1 MTLLLAL
8 FLLQTDYSAEGTK
21 ALQANNLEAAA
32 DAFTKAIAQDPKD
45 FGAHFN
51 LALTYS
57 LAKQDAKAIPEYQ
70 KTLELKP
77 GLYQAQLNLGILLI
91 RDQKPAD
98 AIPLLEAAV
107 LQKPVEL
114 QPNFNLASA
123 YLAAGQAAQAEKAY
137 FAVLD
142 IKPGNPAAE
151 LGLGRA
157 QLAQNRLD
165 DAAAHLKK
173 AAELDPKYRDA
184 LLELAGAYEKAKQA
198 ELAIPIYEQFPQNPG
213 AQARLGELLLES
225 KKFADAIPRL
235 EKAVADSPTPANR
248 MELATAYKMNKEPEK
263 ELDQLAKAAGS
274 APRDYDLRMVYGR
287 ALRDQRKL
295 VPASEQFLA
304 AAQIKPD
311 AVEAWNELA
320 AALINSQ
327 NYAQGLA
334 ALDRVKA
341 LGKET
346 PGDLFYRAISL
357 DKLHQAK
364 PALAAQALAA
374 YQQFLAA
381 DNGAHPDQEFQA
393 RQRARIINVEL
404 TKR

>member
-8 FLLQTDYSAEGTK
+8 LLLQTDFSAEGMK
-21 ALQANNLEAAA
+21 ALEANKLDAAA
-32 DAFTKAIAQDPKD
+32 EAFTKAIAQDPND
-45 FGAHFN
+45 YGAHFN

-57 LAKQDAKAIPEYQ
+57 LSKQDAKAISEYR

-77 GLYQAQLNLGILLI
+77 GLYQAQLNLGILLL
-91 RDQKPAD
+91 RSPQPAD
-98 AIPLLEAAV
+98 AIPFLEAAV
-107 LQKPVEL
+107 EQKPKEL

-123 YLAAGQAAQAEKAY
+123 YMAAGQPAQAEKTY
-137 FAVLD
+137 LAVLE
-142 IKPGNPAAE
+142 IKADNALAE
-151 LGLGRA
+151 LGLARA
-157 QLAQNRLD
+157 LMAQNRLE
-165 DAAAHLKK
+165 DAAAHFRK
-173 AAELDPKYRDA
+173 AGGIDPRYREA
-184 LLELAGAYEKAKQA
+184 LLEVAAAYDKAKQP
-198 ELAIPIYEQFPQNPG
+198 ELAIPIYEQFPGNAV
-213 AQARLGELLLES
+213 AQARAGELLVET

-235 EKAVADSPTPANR
+235 EKAVAEAPTTANR
-248 MELATAYKMNKEPEK
+248 MELATAYKMNQEPAK
-263 ELDQLAKAAGS
+263 QLDQLLKAVAS
-274 APRDYDLRMVYGR
+274 APKDYDLRMSYGR
-287 ALRDQRKL
+287 TLRDQHKM

-311 AVEAWNELA
+311 SIEAWNELA
-320 AALINSQ
+320 AALINSE

-357 DKLHQAK
+357 DKLRQLK
-364 PALAAQALAA
+364 PALAAYQA
-374 YQQFLAA
+374 FLAA

-404 TKR
+404 SKR